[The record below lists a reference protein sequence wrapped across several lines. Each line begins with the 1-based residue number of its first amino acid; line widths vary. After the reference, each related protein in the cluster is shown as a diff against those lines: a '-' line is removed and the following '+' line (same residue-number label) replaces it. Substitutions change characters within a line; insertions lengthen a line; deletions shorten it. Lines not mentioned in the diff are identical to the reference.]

1 MFGARR
7 GKGGPDARTV
17 LRYALM
23 QLPGIALAIS
33 AAIIARNWF
42 DIGSRAA
49 FLAVALWVLKD
60 IAMFPLV
67 WRAYAP
73 GPQSGPF
80 ALDGRS
86 GIAQERL
93 APTGWVRIGPELWR
107 ARAVGKSIEAGAR
120 VRVLSLDGFCLC
132 VKEIEAGEA
141 GNADAQ

>member
-7 GKGGPDARTV
+7 GSGPDARTL

-33 AAIIARNWF
+33 AAVIARHSF
-42 DIGSRAA
+42 DIGNRAA

-93 APTGWVRIGPELWR
+93 APAGWVRIGPELWR
-107 ARAVGKSIEAGAR
+107 ARAVGNFIEAGAR
-120 VRVLSLDGFCLC
+120 VQVLSLDGFCLC
-132 VKEIEAGEA
+132 VKEIEAG
-141 GNADAQ
+141 NADAQ